1 MPHPRLWGA
10 FPRVL
15 GHYCRDERLFPLT
28 TAIHKMTG
36 LSAARFQLA
45 DRGLVK
51 VGYFA
56 DLVLFDPQTVRDVA
70 SFSDPKRPADG
81 IEAVMVNGVMSYGS
95 DNEKDEYKRY
105 GGRYRYRRAAPAV
118 ARLVS
123 GQTPMKDGEVVEGG
137 IVDQSRLA
145 IQNCVDI
152 MTEAGYT
159 LADVVHVKVILTDAR
174 YFQSFNKVFREFF
187 GDNPPARICCVA
199 DLVVDCK
206 VEVDVT
212 CYNASRIK
220 S

>member
-45 DRGLVK
+45 ERGLVK

-70 SFSDPKRPADG
+70 SFSDPKQPADG

-95 DNEKDEYKRY
+95 DKKIT
-105 GGRYRYRRAAPAV
+105 GRAGRFLRR
-118 ARLVS
+118 R
-123 GQTPMKDGEVVEGG
+123 M
-137 IVDQSRLA
+137 
-145 IQNCVDI
+145 N
-152 MTEAGYT
+152 
-159 LADVVHVKVILTDAR
+159 
-174 YFQSFNKVFREFF
+174 
-187 GDNPPARICCVA
+187 
-199 DLVVDCK
+199 
-206 VEVDVT
+206 
-212 CYNASRIK
+212 
-220 S
+220 